1 MHNIESVDLSKY
13 NTIFCDSVQALEWA
27 YNNGLSKSATIKS
40 SSPAVLLSKK
50 INTCSIEDRW
60 TIEELGK
67 FQGTIKKMTE
77 DVFDAVLSVTG
88 AERELALAIS
98 KSAYHFQS
106 LLYKAAC
113 LDESDF
119 NESRLFIY
127 VDGKT
132 GPAGNMMNS
141 PWDQLLMA
149 NKLFSMV
156 NYKLKNDEWKML
168 TTQGI
173 SYWQRFKVAGIETV
187 VYRLAVKLMRK
198 LPNWI
203 FTKEILIPNE
213 SELNIEVAS
222 SLALH
227 GVRITE
233 IQVEPLSSVENIL
246 SDVNT
251 ESLYKVASPI
261 MRERVEEWVS
271 ASAIDVVMDLFKSD
285 LEKQLKQFKVL
296 VSEYERVIVKNS
308 TRKQFVLANAPGNIK
323 GYALAYV
330 CRKND
335 ILLMSSQHGVTIE
348 ISKAHDIM
356 QIAFDNSVSDIMFSY
371 NSRIIDIEKSTYF
384 DKSKHYCVGMPLRH
398 IRMKYSKKNHKSS
411 TPIVYISTNLYHMGL
426 ALSSKTDYIKAL
438 DEQSIVLLVLS
449 KLPHKVCYKTYPED
463 NRRYADPDPVLSSVK
478 NADNIELF
486 SDKIDMRYL
495 ISKYSVLVTTCATST
510 LGWPIMSGKP
520 VVFINQKY
528 NNPLTEDAHASI
540 SKGAFVF
547 DDCDKNFHKK
557 LKDFLSQPIEYIE
570 KLWQEKESD
579 RKEMIV
585 NYFSEYTDGGAGKR
599 AAKIILRNYLI

>member
-1 MHNIESVDLSKY
+1 M
-13 NTIFCDSVQALEWA
+13 VQSIRE
-27 YNNGLSKSATIKS
+27 I
-40 SSPAVLLSKK
+40 SKK

-213 SELNIEVAS
+213 NELNIEIAS

-271 ASAIDVVMDLFKSD
+271 VSAIDVVMDLFKSD
-285 LEKQLKQFKVL
+285 LEKQLNQFKIL
-296 VSEYERVIVKNS
+296 VGGWENVIATSNRIKRAILINS
-308 TRKQFVLANAPGNIK
+308 PGNIK
-323 GYALAYV
+323 GQALAYV
-330 CRKND
+330 CRKKD
-335 ILLMSSQHGVTIE
+335 ITLISSQHGVTIE
-348 ISKAHDIM
+348 ISRAHSM
-356 QIAFDNSVSDIMFSY
+356 LHVGFDNSVADIMLSY
-371 NSRIIDIEKSTYF
+371 NTKIVDIEKNIYF
-384 DKSKHYCVGMPLRH
+384 DKSRHYTVGMPLRL
-398 IRMKYSKKNHKSS
+398 IRMKNKKAMDKSIP
-411 TPIVYISTNLYHMGL
+411 PIVYVSSNEYMGF
-426 ALSSKTDYIKAL
+426 SVSQTTDYANAKA
-438 DEQSIVLLVLS
+438 EQNIVTEVLGR
-449 KLPHKVCYKTYPED
+449 LPYKIRYKTYPEE
-463 NRRYADPDPVLSSVK
+463 NRRYADIDPIISDIKATNNV
-478 NADNIELF
+478 ELF
-486 SDKIDMRYL
+486 DKKVDMRFL
-495 ISKYSVLVTTCATST
+495 LKEHRVIVTSSATST
-510 LGWPIMSGKP
+510 LGWCMMTEKP
-520 VVFINQKY
+520 VVFINWK
-528 NNPLTEDAHASI
+528 NKMPLTIEAKNSLSNA
-540 SKGAFVF
+540 AFVF
-547 DDCDKNFHKK
+547 NENDDDFHNNLCK
-557 LKDFLSQPIEYIE
+557 FLSKTIEEIEY
-570 KLWQEKESD
+570 LWNKKKSA
-579 RKEMIV
+579 RKEFI
-585 NYFSEYTDGGAGKR
+585 NKFITSYQNGAGKR
-599 AAKIILRNYLI
+599 ASELIFNKYY

>member
-285 LEKQLKQFKVL
+285 LEKQLNQFKIL
-296 VSEYERVIVKNS
+296 VGGWENVIATSNRIKRAILINS
-308 TRKQFVLANAPGNIK
+308 PGNIK
-323 GYALAYV
+323 GQALAYV
-330 CRKND
+330 CRKKD
-335 ILLMSSQHGVTIE
+335 ITLISSQHGVTIE
-348 ISKAHDIM
+348 ISRAHSM
-356 QIAFDNSVSDIMFSY
+356 LHVGFDNSVADIMLSY
-371 NSRIIDIEKSTYF
+371 NTKIVDIEKNIYF
-384 DKSKHYCVGMPLRH
+384 DKSRHYTVGMPLRL
-398 IRMKYSKKNHKSS
+398 IRMKNKKAMDKSIP
-411 TPIVYISTNLYHMGL
+411 PIVYVSSNEYMGF
-426 ALSSKTDYIKAL
+426 SVSQTTDYANAKA
-438 DEQSIVLLVLS
+438 EQNIVTEVLGR
-449 KLPHKVCYKTYPED
+449 LPYKIRYKTYPLD
-463 NRRYADPDPVLSSVK
+463 NRRFPDMDPVLSSIEEF
-478 NADNIELF
+478 NNIEVY

-495 ISKYSVLVTTCATST
+495 ISEHRVIVTSQATST
-510 LGWPIMSGKP
+510 LGWLVMSGKP
-520 VVFINQKY
+520 VVFINK
-528 NNPLTEDAHASI
+528 NNNSPLTDDAYQAL
-540 SKGAFVF
+540 SKGLFVF
-547 DDCDKNFHKK
+547 DDNDKK
-557 LKDFLSQPIEYIE
+557 LHEKLRYFLSKPINEIE
-570 KLWQEKESD
+570 NAWENKKTD
-579 RKEMIV
+579 REIMIR
-585 NYFSEYTDGGAGKR
+585 NYFSAYNGGAGKL
-599 AAKIILRNYLI
+599 ATQIILKECFM